1 MKRNQTLAAA
11 LADVAAVVG
20 GLESKADTV
29 LAIVKA
35 SGIRDL
41 KAFNAAVKD
50 AYAVNGWS
58 SARGRPAKG
67 AAKTTVAPT
76 TVKQY
81 VSRIRAA
88 FRLGVPVAT
97 CKTFHTLRMAIRKAA
112 PAPVVENADKRL
124 AGIRLVKSDALIG
137 APFHDL
143 TVVYEKVNRQQK
155 AALAN
160 AVRDLV
166 AKYRPAAQPQLV
178 LAKAA

>member
-11 LADVAAVVG
+11 LADVATVVG
-20 GLESKADTV
+20 GLESKADTI

-41 KAFNAAVKD
+41 KAFNEAARA
-50 AYAVNGWS
+50 AYVENGWS

-67 AAKTTVAPT
+67 AAKATVAPT

-88 FRLGVPVAT
+88 FRLGVPVAS
-97 CKTFHTLRMAIRKAA
+97 CKTFHALKVALRKAA

-124 AGIRLVKSDALIG
+124 AGIRLVRSDSLIG

-143 TVVYEKVNRQQK
+143 TVIYEKCNRQQQSTI
-155 AALAN
+155 ARE
-160 AVRDLV
+160 VRELV
-166 AKYRPAAQPQLV
+166 AKFRPSAQPQLV